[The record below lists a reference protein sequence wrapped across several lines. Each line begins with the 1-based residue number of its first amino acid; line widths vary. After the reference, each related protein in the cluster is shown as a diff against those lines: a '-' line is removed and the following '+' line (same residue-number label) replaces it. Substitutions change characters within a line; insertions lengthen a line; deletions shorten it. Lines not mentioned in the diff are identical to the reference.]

1 MSTPLEDY
9 KEMLLKH
16 GETRKEALL
25 RREKRYIADKIRHN
39 QSYHKVLVDGVEQ
52 IVSIANSD
60 NLNEK
65 MIFSMPDEDLRHG
78 AYVYWMDNWWLITER
93 DANTTVYTRC
103 RMLQCN
109 HLLRWVNDE
118 DKICEIWAV
127 VEDGTK
133 LRHLVSA
140 QSNLRVKISIEL
152 LGSPKSLRRY
162 SISMK
167 QS

>member
-1 MSTPLEDY
+1 
-9 KEMLLKH
+9 MLRKR
-16 GETRKEALL
+16 GATRKEALL

-39 QSYHKVLVDGVEQ
+39 QSYHGVLVDGKEQ
-52 IVSIANSD
+52 MVSIANSD

-103 RMLQCN
+103 KMIQCN

-118 DKICEIWAV
+118 DKICEIWAI

-133 LRHLVSA
+133 LRLLVSA
-140 QSNLRVKISIEL
+140 QSNLRVKISTEL
-152 LGSPKSLRRY
+152 LESPKSLRRY

-167 QS
+167 